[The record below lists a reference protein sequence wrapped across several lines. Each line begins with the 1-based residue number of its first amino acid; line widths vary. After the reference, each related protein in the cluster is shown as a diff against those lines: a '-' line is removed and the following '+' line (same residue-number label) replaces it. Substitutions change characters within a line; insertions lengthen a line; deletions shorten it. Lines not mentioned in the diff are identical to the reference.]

1 MFEFLYFYIGSKKK
15 KRSKNKKYCL
25 KNEVQKPRR
34 TTPRERDFPA
44 FGQNTEKYGV
54 SHRIESKCGK
64 KRTGI
69 IPNAD
74 LFYAVPELNKILSAV
89 KLFVRNDVTSR

>member
-1 MFEFLYFYIGSKKK
+1 MSFFTFIQVQRKKK
-15 KRSKNKKYCL
+15 KSKNEKYCL
-25 KNEVQKPRR
+25 KNEVRKPRR

-44 FGQNTEKYGV
+44 FGQNTERYGV
-54 SHRIESKCGK
+54 SHRIQSKCGK

-74 LFYAVPELNKILSAV
+74 PFYALSELNKILSPV
-89 KLFVRNDVTSR
+89 KLFARNDVTSR